1 MEEVL
6 GTQRLSIFAGS
17 WVLEVLLGYPLLHS
31 SALAQAFR
39 SGKAVRQ
46 VAMFELLVFQGE
58 PHT

>member
-1 MEEVL
+1 M